1 MTEPTPLPPG
11 STIGIIGAGQLGRML
26 AEAAAKLGF
35 KTHLYAP
42 ETAPCGR
49 FVTDKLTTAAY
60 DDTKSLKRFA
70 SSVDVATFEF
80 ENIPLDAAA
89 RVAETVDLFPG
100 PEALRVSQD
109 RLTEKRFLN
118 HLGIPTAPFAQVDT
132 DDDLAKAADATGLP
146 AILKTRRFGYDG
158 KGQSRITGPAEFA
171 AAWDTIG
178 RQPAV
183 LEQFITFEREIS
195 FIVARDRAGNVAN
208 FAPGENVHKNHILHT
223 TTVPAR
229 ITLETRAQAEVIAQK
244 IANALDYVGV
254 FAVEFFVTSS
264 DQAERLLVNE
274 IAPRVHNS
282 GHWTQDGCIASQFEQ
297 HIRAVCGWPLAETH
311 RHSDAV
317 MTNIIGPD
325 AGNWRTLAADP
336 ENSVHMYDKG
346 DARPGRKMG
355 HVTKLSPRTDL

>member
-1 MTEPTPLPPG
+1 MTKPTPLPPG

-26 AEAAAKLGF
+26 AEAAVKLGF

-49 FVTDKLTTAAY
+49 FVTDTLTTAAY
-60 DDTKSLKRFA
+60 DDTKSLKHFA

-89 RVAETVDLFPG
+89 LVAETVDLFPD

-109 RLTEKRFLN
+109 RLIEKRFLN
-118 HLGIPTAPFAQVDT
+118 DLDIATAPFAPVDSI
-132 DDDLAKAADATGLP
+132 DDVASAAEIIGLP

-158 KGQSRITGPAEFA
+158 KGQSRITRPADFA

-178 RQPAV
+178 QQPAV
-183 LEQFITFEREIS
+183 LEQFIEFEREIS
-195 FIVARDRAGNVAN
+195 FIAARDRAGNVVN
-208 FAPGENVHKNHILHT
+208 FAPGENIHKNHILHT

-229 ITLETRAQAEVIAQK
+229 IKPETRAQAETIAKK
-244 IANALDYVGV
+244 IASALDYVGV
-254 FAVEFFVTSS
+254 FAVEFFVTAS
-264 DQAERLLVNE
+264 DDTEHLIVNE

-282 GHWTQDGCIASQFEQ
+282 GHWTQDGCAASQFEQ
-297 HIRAVCGWPLAETH
+297 HIRAVCGWPLAATH
-311 RHSDAV
+311 RHSNAV

-325 AGNWRTLAADP
+325 ANDWQTLVADP
-336 ENSVHMYDKG
+336 ENSVHIYDKG

-355 HVTKLSPRTDL
+355 HVTRLSPRTER